1 MGIEGE
7 NGGGRRMN
15 ERMEEGGRRGQRRGL
30 MCPDLGIDST
40 RAEVWGSALTNPT
53 PTSVGP
59 MATVKKYD
67 QTER

>member
-30 MCPDLGIDST
+30 MCLDLGDDSSC
-40 RAEVWGSALTNPT
+40 AEVWGSVLTNPT

-67 QTER
+67 KTQR